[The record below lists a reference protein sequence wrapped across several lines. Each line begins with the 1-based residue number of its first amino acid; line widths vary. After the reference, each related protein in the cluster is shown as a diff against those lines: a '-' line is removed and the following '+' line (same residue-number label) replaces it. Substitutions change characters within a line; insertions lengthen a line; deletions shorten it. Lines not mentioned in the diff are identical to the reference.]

1 MEIYI
6 GSYIIIPR
14 EKITRDVYYYVC
26 PTDEKHHKTSYENA
40 KFCSTCGKEIVK
52 KTMPEERYVNNQ
64 KIEEINDSKIRIPM
78 YFSMSNVMYDCW
90 VAHSFDNGQ
99 VYFDESGHDGCY
111 IERTQIAMEDL
122 INAEKAFVEEHKTF
136 IKFLDDNEIKYTVET
151 GVLIN

>member
-14 EKITRDVYYYVC
+14 ETTTKDVCYYVC

-52 KTMPEERYVNNQ
+52 KTTQEERYVNNQ
-64 KIEEINDSKIRIPM
+64 KIETINDPKIRIPM

-90 VAHSFDNGQ
+90 AAYSHDDGQ
-99 VYFDESGHDGCY
+99 LYFDETSCEGCY
-111 IERTQIAMEDL
+111 IKRTQITMEDL
-122 INAEKAFVEEHKTF
+122 MNAEKAFVEEYKTF

>member
-14 EKITRDVYYYVC
+14 ETTTKDVCYYVC
-26 PTDEKHHKTSYENA
+26 PADEKHHKKSYESA

-52 KTMPEERYVNNQ
+52 KIVQEERYVENE
-64 KIEEINDSKIRIPM
+64 KISTIDDSNIRVPI
-78 YFSMSNVMYDCW
+78 YFSTGSIKHEYW
-90 VAHSFDNGQ
+90 VAYSSDNGHI
-99 VYFDESGHDGCY
+99 YFDEASEDYYY
-111 IERTQIAMEDL
+111 ITPARIGMDDL
-122 INAEKAFVEEHKTF
+122 MNAKKAFVEEYKTF